1 LRKGGIAV
9 IYAVLVVLFV
19 ILIAGLFAIRRRS
32 AS

>member
-19 ILIAGLFAIRRRS
+19 ILIAGLFAVRRRS